1 MDEYL
6 EILEKVKSWVREVGQ
21 IQLEGLKQ
29 SLTVDWKSSEYDLV
43 TNIDTRSERELISR
57 IKAEYPEHG
66 ILSEESGSTGEDS
79 EFLWIIDPL
88 DGTVNYAHG
97 FPVFTISVA
106 LQYRAAVILGVV
118 YASALGELY
127 EVVEGHGA
135 YLNGVRLQ
143 VAQVNELNKAILA
156 TGFPYDKASDP
167 ENNLNYFNHLVPQIN
182 GVRRTGSAAW
192 DLCNVAAGRLNGYW
206 EFKVN
211 RWDIAAGTL
220 MVAEAGGELIYLPS
234 KKGIGLIAGNPN
246 ICRQIY
252 RELVRVN
259 PELHK
264 E

>member
-1 MDEYL
+1 MNEYL
-6 EILEKVKSWVREVGQ
+6 AILEKVKSWVREVGQ

-43 TNIDTRSERELISR
+43 TNIDTRSERELINR

-97 FPVFTISVA
+97 FPVFAISVA
-106 LQYRAAVILGVV
+106 LQYRGAVILGVV
-118 YASALGELY
+118 YAPALGELY
-127 EVVEGHGA
+127 EAAEGHGA

-192 DLCNVAAGRLNGYW
+192 DLCNVAAGRLSGYW
-206 EFKVN
+206 EFKLN
-211 RWDIAAGTL
+211 RWDIAAGAL
-220 MVAEAGGELIYLPS
+220 MVAEAGGAIIYLPS

-246 ICRQIY
+246 ICQQIY